1 MVRPATVRQ
10 PILDIINSDPARLWT
25 TQDIIDRLPLLNK
38 TTIRNAVVQ
47 LAHQGRIEKVGR
59 NQETTLVEYRSLIAT
74 NPVAAKRVLPGAL
87 VKSDAIRNFRVEFDA
102 AGHFT
107 PNLPIANNWGEYLK
121 HIPSFTDD
129 HGPHI
134 KLQNGV
140 GQLMVLAL
148 TKQTEFTDEQRQIA
162 LKLLEADEIWER
174 PRLRLFN
181 RAKDDS
187 GRPVR
192 KRDFRERC
200 LRFTSQK
207 LEKFFK
213 LNYEEED

>member
-1 MVRPATVRQ
+1 
-10 PILDIINSDPARLWT
+10 
-25 TQDIIDRLPLLNK
+25 
-38 TTIRNAVVQ
+38 
-47 LAHQGRIEKVGR
+47 
-59 NQETTLVEYRSLIAT
+59 
-74 NPVAAKRVLPGAL
+74 
-87 VKSDAIRNFRVEFDA
+87 
-102 AGHFT
+102 
-107 PNLPIANNWGEYLK
+107 
-121 HIPSFTDD
+121 
-129 HGPHI
+129 
-134 KLQNGV
+134 
-140 GQLMVLAL
+140 MVLAL
-148 TKQTEFTDEQRQIA
+148 TKQTEFTDEQRQAIITSARRCLKEYVDEYYMHCQIA